1 MNMEFN
7 EEALNNQIKEA
18 ANKLRSRMK
27 MTITAVG
34 NKGSRIETNVPPLV
48 YVPVLMSIVS
58 QEIAKMANDGKTD
71 KAGALQLITEMYDQT
86 EKLIK

>member
-58 QEIAKMANDGKTD
+58 QEIAKLANDGKTD
-71 KAGALQLITEMYDQT
+71 KALYGLLGRWVRTVGRS
-86 EKLIK
+86 K